1 MWMNVLWAST
11 IVTQT
16 PAAPTLTVPL
26 LVHVM
31 ADISEMELFVN
42 VKVFRLKT
50 TCDIFPFQP

>member
-31 ADISEMELFVN
+31 AIFRNGTVCQRQGISTKNM
-42 VKVFRLKT
+42 
-50 TCDIFPFQP
+50 